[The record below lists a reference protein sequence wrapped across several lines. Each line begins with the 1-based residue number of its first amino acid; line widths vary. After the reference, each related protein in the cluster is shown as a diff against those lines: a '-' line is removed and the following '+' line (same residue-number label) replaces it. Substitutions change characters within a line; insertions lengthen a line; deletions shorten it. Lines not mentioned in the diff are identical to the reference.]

1 MDASTTRPSL
11 ARRPF
16 AGPIPP
22 APTSRASV
30 TRRRRGRR
38 LAVVGLLVG
47 ALLGAMPG
55 ASWAWGRLGHRAAG
69 RVAES
74 RLTPRARAAVRELL
88 DPGESLADASTW
100 ADEHARGIRGS
111 AAWHYVNVPISEPH
125 YNAGFCGRGGCVV
138 EKIAEFRRVLADPN
152 APRARRRQ
160 ALRFLVHL
168 VQDLHQPLHVG
179 DDNDRGGNE
188 LQLHLGRRET
198 TNLHQVWDSGLFRWH
213 YREHA
218 EDELVRD
225 ASARADRPEA
235 RAWTDGR
242 VEDWADES
250 LALARR
256 AYQNP
261 RTGRML
267 RRGDEIGLDY
277 VDANG
282 PKAVERIAQSGVR
295 LAAILNE
302 ILGE

>member
-1 MDASTTRPSL
+1 MDVSTTCLPL
-11 ARRPF
+11 ARRRSD
-16 AGPIPP
+16 GSIH
-22 APTSRASV
+22 PTPV
-30 TRRRRGRR
+30 PRRRPCRR
-38 LAVVGLLVG
+38 ILVG
-47 ALLGAMPG
+47 SLLIAALLGAMPG
-55 ASWAWGRLGHRAAG
+55 SSWAWGRLGHRAAG

-111 AAWHYVNVPISEPH
+111 SAWHYVNVPISEPR
-125 YNAGFCGRGGCVV
+125 YNASFCGRGGCVV
-138 EKIAEFRRVLADPN
+138 EKIAEFRRVLADRN

-225 ASARADRPEA
+225 ASSRADRPEA
-235 RAWTDGR
+235 RAWADGR

-282 PKAVERIAQSGVR
+282 PKAVERVAQSGVR